1 MFLSRLILVNFK
13 NYEHLQVAFDKPVNC
28 FTGKNGSG
36 KTNLLDAVHF
46 LSFGRSF
53 INYADRYAVRDGA
66 TGFEVCGLF
75 TEGSSRHEIKCS
87 FRLPASKEVSEDE
100 EVYSRLSE
108 HIGKYP
114 MVLISP
120 LDHELITEGSEMRR
134 KFADALMAQ
143 LDPSYLQ
150 HLIAYQQGLKQR
162 NAWLRSLEDPHRKD
176 PELLEVYNSILVKH
190 GDIIYSER
198 RSFLERL
205 RPYLLKSYAYLT
217 DSATD
222 HVSLEYQSELKE
234 QDFASLLRDN
244 FERDCYLQ
252 RTGSGPH
259 RDDFLFQMDEQELK
273 RRGSQGQQKCFL
285 IALKLAEYELLSARK
300 ARKPILLMDDIFD
313 KLDEERIERLL
324 HLMHADHWG
333 QVFMTD
339 ARPGRSKQWLQTVNM
354 TTQADFF
361 TIEQGQLIHDEPV
374 QR

>member
-66 TGFEVCGLF
+66 TGFEINGLF
-75 TEGSSRHEIKCS
+75 TEGSARHEVRCN
-87 FRLPASKEVSEDE
+87 FRLPSSKELSEDE
-100 EVYSRLSE
+100 EAYTRLSE

-114 MVLISP
+114 TVLISP
-120 LDHELITEGSEMRR
+120 LDHELITEGSETRR

-162 NAWLRSLEDPHRKD
+162 NALLRSLEDSHRTD
-176 PELLEVYNSILVKH
+176 PELLEVYNTILVKH
-190 GDIIYSER
+190 GNIIYSER
-198 RSFLERL
+198 LLFLERL

-217 DSATD
+217 DSAPE
-222 HVSLEYQSELKE
+222 HVALEYQSELRE
-234 QDFASLLRDN
+234 QDFGSLLKDN
-244 FERDCYLQ
+244 FQRDCYLQ

-259 RDDFLFQMDEQELK
+259 RDDFLFQMDGQELK

-285 IALKLAEYELLSARK
+285 IALKLAEYELLADRK
-300 ARKPILLMDDIFD
+300 TRKPLLLMDDIFD

-324 HLMHADHWG
+324 HLMHTDRWG

-339 ARPGRSKQWLQTVNM
+339 ARPGRTKQWLQTVNM
-354 TTQADFF
+354 SAQADFF
-361 TIEQGQLIHDEPV
+361 TIEQGQLRRDEPV
-374 QR
+374 